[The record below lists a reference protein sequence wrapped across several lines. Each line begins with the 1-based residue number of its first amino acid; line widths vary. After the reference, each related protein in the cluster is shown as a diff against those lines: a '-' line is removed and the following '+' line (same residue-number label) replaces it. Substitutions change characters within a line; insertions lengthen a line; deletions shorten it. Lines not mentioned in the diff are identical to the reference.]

1 MAQEFMAQGFFLLFA
16 AASVI
21 TALTVVLARNPVHSA
36 LALMACFLQISAI
49 FVLLDAPLLAVIQ
62 IFVYVGAIMV
72 LFLFVIMMIDVREV
86 VLQRFLPGG
95 NLSAMVLI
103 VLLGVEMLALV
114 LWSDRFAVTSPVAMP
129 AGGEIRQLSKTLFAD
144 YLLPFEAASV
154 ILLAALVGAVVL
166 ARKEHG

>member
-1 MAQEFMAQGFFLLFA
+1 MNQGFFLLFA

-21 TALTVVLARNPVHSA
+21 TALAVVLARNPVHSA

-72 LFLFVIMMIDVREV
+72 LFLFVIMMIDVREA

-95 NLSAMVLI
+95 HLSALVLI
-103 VLLGVEMLALV
+103 VLLGGEMLALV
-114 LWSDRFAVTSPVAMP
+114 SWSDRFSVTEPVTTTP
-129 AGGEIRQLSKTLFAD
+129 AGSEIRQLSKALFVN
-144 YLLPFEAASV
+144 YLLPFEAVSV
-154 ILLAALVGAVVL
+154 ILLAALVGAIVL
-166 ARKEHG
+166 ARKERR

>member
-1 MAQEFMAQGFFLLFA
+1 MDQGIFLLFG

-72 LFLFVIMMIDVREV
+72 LFLFVIMMIDVREA
-86 VLQRFLPGG
+86 VLERFLPGD
-95 NLSAMVLI
+95 NLPAVVLL
-103 VLLGVEMLALV
+103 VLLGAEMLVLV
-114 LWSDRFAVTSPVAMP
+114 LWSDRFSVLEPDVVRT
-129 AGGEIRQLSKTLFAD
+129 GDEIRQLSTTLFAD

-154 ILLAALVGAVVL
+154 ILLAALVGAIML
-166 ARKEHG
+166 ARKEPG